1 MKTFGLNLIHQINR
15 IPSFINVMY
24 IHNKI
29 RKKTMTMTKTG
40 RDSKRWLGVAFA
52 AVIMLCSCSD
62 KEVPPIRAKTCL
74 PSL

>member
-1 MKTFGLNLIHQINR
+1 
-15 IPSFINVMY
+15 MY

-29 RKKTMTMTKTG
+29 TKKTMTMTKTG
-40 RDSKRWLGVAFA
+40 RDSKRWLSVTFA
-52 AVIMLCSCSD
+52 AVIMLCSCSE